1 MSPEEKL
8 TVSSGFWLCTG
19 GRDLKHLQLF
29 CYHTTDVYAEW
40 YWQHMQTA
48 KSHILCWTSSG
59 VWLSNLVTIIFS
71 ESSTNKTSN
80 IFRMIFLPLHF
91 YILEF
96 FSSSIAKVQ
105 MPTKITQPTEPVELK
120 KPPGWDVKHLQDHK
134 SSCPS
139 STCSNYRILFDRN
152 YYKDCHI
159 FCQGLLHPT
168 DMWYNIMP
176 EKKPCSGISRSRCSG
191 QVQKAAT
198 SWSTCP
204 FEISFQP
211 EPINCYWLV

>member
-19 GRDLKHLQLF
+19 ERDLKHLQLF
-29 CYHTTDVYAEW
+29 CYHTTDVNAEW
-40 YWQHMQTA
+40 YWQHMQPT
-48 KSHILCWTSSG
+48 KPHILCWTSSS

-80 IFRMIFLPLHF
+80 ILRMTFLPLHF

-120 KPPGWDVKHLQDHK
+120 RPLGWDGKRLQEHT
-134 SSCPS
+134 SS
-139 STCSNYRILFDRN
+139 STYGILLDRN
-152 YYKDCHI
+152 YYKDCHILI

-168 DMWYNIMP
+168 DMWCNIMP
-176 EKKPCSGISRSRCSG
+176 EKKPCSRI
-191 QVQKAAT
+191 
-198 SWSTCP
+198 
-204 FEISFQP
+204 
-211 EPINCYWLV
+211 